1 MTRKRRFGKVGI
13 NTALIIDA
21 AIAQA
26 LVEVGPGLL
35 NRFLFPTDPLAGE
48 VETAAGVGLAY
59 LYGMLMKNNNVA
71 NIGIGVGA
79 VKFLTPTLMQLVG
92 GGLGDYGNLMDGKYF
107 SLNEYTN
114 DPSNRQSAAVYS
126 SSY

>member
-1 MTRKRRFGKVGI
+1 MAQRKRRFGGKVGI

-26 LVEVGPGLL
+26 LVEVGPSLL
-35 NRFLFPTDPLAGE
+35 NKFLFPTDPLAGE
-48 VETAAGVGLAY
+48 IQTAAGVGLAY

-79 VKFLTPTLMQLVG
+79 VKFLTPTLMQLTG
-92 GGLGDYGNLMDGKYF
+92 SLGDYFNMGDYG

-114 DPSNRQSAAVYS
+114 DPGTSQTVQQYAD
-126 SSY
+126 SY

>member
-1 MTRKRRFGKVGI
+1 MARTKRRFGGKVGL
-13 NTALIIDA
+13 NTQLIIDA

-35 NRFLFPTDPLAGE
+35 NKFLFPTDPLAGE

-79 VKFLTPTLMQLVG
+79 VKFLTPTLMQLTTGVG
-92 GGLGDYGNLMDGKYF
+92 DYFSKVGDYGKL
-107 SLNEYTN
+107 SEYVDDPTN
-114 DPSNRQSAAVYS
+114 RMSPAVYKD
-126 SSY
+126 SY